1 MAIPLSVETLCI
13 ESRFENQRENE
24 HKRRYCGRWVGKLV
38 LCTVLL
44 VPAVTW
50 AAHPLI
56 TDDSGT
62 QGKNKFQLEVN
73 GQYDSEKE
81 TVAGVSTKSTG
92 GQVGATFSYGIVENA
107 DLILGVAYVWGK
119 VEEEGRAVYDEKGI
133 SDTTLALKW
142 RFFEKEGWSFALK
155 PGVSFPT
162 GDENKGL
169 GTGKTGY
176 HVFFIASKEAASWAF
191 HANLGYIQKENK
203 FDEEKNIWHAS
214 LATTY
219 EVVKD
224 LKVVGNIGIER
235 SPDKTS
241 NHDPAFLLGGAIYSI
256 SKNFD
261 LDFGV
266 KYGFSSS
273 ETDLSFL
280 AGIAFRF

>member
-1 MAIPLSVETLCI
+1 MYFT
-13 ESRFENQRENE
+13 
-24 HKRRYCGRWVGKLV
+24 RWVGKLV
-38 LCTVLL
+38 LCTVLF

-50 AAHPLI
+50 GAHPLI

-62 QGKNKFQLEVN
+62 QGKGKFQLEVN
-73 GQYDSEKE
+73 GQYDSDKE
-81 TVAGVSTKSTG
+81 TVAGVSKKSTG
-92 GQVGATFSYGIVENA
+92 GQVGATLSYGIIENA
-107 DLILGVAYVWGK
+107 DLVLSVPYVWGK
-119 VEEEGRAVYDEKGI
+119 VKEDEGAVYDEKGI
-133 SDTTLALKW
+133 SDTTFEVKW
-142 RFFEKEGWSFALK
+142 RFFEKEGWIFALK

-169 GTGKTGY
+169 GTGKIGY
-176 HVFFIASKEAASWAF
+176 HVFLIAFKEAAPWAF
-191 HANLGYIQKENK
+191 HANFGYIRNENK

-214 LATTY
+214 FATTY

-235 SPDKTS
+235 SSDKMAD
-241 NHDPAFLLGGAIYSI
+241 NDPAFLIGGVIYSV

-266 KYGFSSS
+266 KYGLSSS
-273 ETDLSFL
+273 ETDLSVL

>member
-1 MAIPLSVETLCI
+1 MGKGD
-13 ESRFENQRENE
+13 
-24 HKRRYCGRWVGKLV
+24 KRIYFTRWVGKLV
-38 LCTVLL
+38 LCTVLFA
-44 VPAVTW
+44 PAVTW

-62 QGKNKFQLEVN
+62 QGKDKFQLEVN
-73 GQYDSEKE
+73 GQYNSDQER
-81 TVAGVSTKSTG
+81 VAGLSVQSTG
-92 GQVGATFSYGIVENA
+92 GQVGATLSYGITANA
-107 DLILGVAYVWGK
+107 DLILSVAYLWGR
-119 VEEEGRAVYDEKGI
+119 VEEEGGAVYDEKGI
-133 SDTTLALKW
+133 SDTNLALKW

-155 PGVSFPT
+155 PGVSLPT

-176 HVFFIASKEAASWAF
+176 HVFLIASKEAASWAF
-191 HANLGYIQKENK
+191 HANLGYIRNENK
-203 FDEEKNIWHAS
+203 LDEEKNIWHAS

-241 NHDPAFLLGGAIYSI
+241 NNDPAFLIGGVIYSV

-266 KYGFSSS
+266 KYGLSSS
-273 ETDLSFL
+273 ETDLSVL

>member
-1 MAIPLSVETLCI
+1 MYWT
-13 ESRFENQRENE
+13 
-24 HKRRYCGRWVGKLV
+24 RWVGKLV
-38 LCTVLL
+38 LCTVLF

-62 QGKNKFQLEVN
+62 QGKGKFQFELN
-73 GQYDSEKE
+73 GQYDSDKE

-92 GQVGATFSYGIVENA
+92 GQVGATLSYGIIESA
-107 DLILGVAYVWGK
+107 DLVLSLAYVWGK
-119 VEEEGRAVYDEKGI
+119 VEEDGATVYDEKGI
-133 SDTTLALKW
+133 SDTTFEVKW
-142 RFFEKEGWSFALK
+142 LFFEKESWSLALK

-176 HVFFIASKEAASWAF
+176 HVFLIASKEVASWAF
-191 HANLGYIQKENK
+191 HANLGYIRNENK
-203 FDEEKNIWHAS
+203 FDEEKNIWHVS

-241 NHDPAFLLGGAIYSI
+241 DNDPAFLIGGFIYSV

-261 LDFGV
+261 LDCGV
-266 KYGFSSS
+266 KYGLTSS
-273 ETDLSFL
+273 ETDLSVL